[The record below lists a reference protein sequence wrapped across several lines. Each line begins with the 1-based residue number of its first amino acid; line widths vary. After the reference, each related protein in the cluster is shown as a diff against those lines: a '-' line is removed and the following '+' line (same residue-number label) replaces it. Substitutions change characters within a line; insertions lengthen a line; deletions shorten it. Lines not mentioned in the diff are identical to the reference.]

1 MKRTLKLSAPSLC
14 FRLSRYQAMW
24 TLVLGVMVLAGSLCV
39 PLAQAQ
45 VYPAAEGY
53 IGFTMLNNEYGTDR
67 HNSPGVH
74 FSFGYNAARNLR
86 LLADFGAEI
95 HDTNIVWTNG
105 KRASADD
112 YQLLFGPELTIRTSP
127 KVTPFVH
134 GLVGVAFRHYAVPN
148 GNWICI
154 DFTCYQDH
162 FDIAKEAGFATGVG
176 GGMDWHVHPQVSLR
190 LVQFDWIRTNLSRDN
205 ADFSPV
211 QGLPTLS
218 GWQDNY
224 RFSCGITFRLGEKG
238 SRK

>member
-1 MKRTLKLSAPSLC
+1 MKRTPKLTALSLC
-14 FRLSRYQAMW
+14 FCLSRYQAMW

-53 IGFTMLNNEYGTDR
+53 IGFTVLNNEYGTDR

-74 FSFGYNAARNLR
+74 MSFGYNAARNLR
-86 LLADFGAEI
+86 LVADFGAEI

-224 RFSCGITFRLGEKG
+224 RFSCGITFHLGEKG
-238 SRK
+238 SPK

>member
-1 MKRTLKLSAPSLC
+1 VKRLLKFTVLFYGWCPPRHRAIWP
-14 FRLSRYQAMW
+14 R
-24 TLVLGVMVLAGSLCV
+24 VLGVMTVTGFFCL
-39 PLAQAQ
+39 PLAHAQ
-45 VYPAAEGY
+45 IFPAAEGY
-53 IGFTMLNNEYGTDR
+53 IGFTVLNNAYGTDR

-105 KRASADD
+105 KKADADD
-112 YQLLFGPELTIRTSP
+112 YQLLFGPELTIRKHP

-154 DFTCYQDH
+154 DFNCYQDH
-162 FDIAKEAGFATGVG
+162 FDIARETGFASGVG
-176 GGMDWHVHPQVSLR
+176 GGIDWHVHPQVSLR
-190 LVQFDWIRTNLSRDN
+190 VVQFDWIRTNLSRDN
-205 ADFSPV
+205 ANFSNV
-211 QGLPTLS
+211 SGLPTLQ

-224 RFSCGITFRLGEKG
+224 RFSCGVTFRMGEKG
-238 SRK
+238 TPK